1 MKFMAMCSSGLGS
14 SFLVEMN
21 IKKALDSIGFTDY
34 EVTHS
39 DLGGASTN
47 DADLFIV
54 GRDLE
59 DAASGFEPRIVLDSI
74 IDQNELETKLRDHL
88 SANGLI

>member
-21 IKKALDSIGFTDY
+21 IKKALDTIGFSDY

-59 DAASGFEPRIVLDSI
+59 DAAPASNRASSWTASSTRTSSRRSCAITCPPTD
-74 IDQNELETKLRDHL
+74 
-88 SANGLI
+88 